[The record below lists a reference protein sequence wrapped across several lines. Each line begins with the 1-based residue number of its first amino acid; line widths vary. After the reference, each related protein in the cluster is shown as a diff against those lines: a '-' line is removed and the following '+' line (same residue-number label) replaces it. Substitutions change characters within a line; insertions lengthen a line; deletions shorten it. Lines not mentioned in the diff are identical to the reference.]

1 MDLLLLGTTASFTLR
16 HAPAAPDR
24 SHHRPNFY
32 GLTQSLFTHWLMRA
46 LVRHMHRPG
55 GGSVAV
61 DKVGHW
67 IRYFGRDDTW
77 PDSHHAALLL
87 LC

>member
-1 MDLLLLGTTASFTLR
+1 
-16 HAPAAPDR
+16 
-24 SHHRPNFY
+24 
-32 GLTQSLFTHWLMRA
+32 LMRA